1 VIQVL
6 LALKEHLVLLA
17 QRAQQDRKVYGQQQN
32 RFLLKLQMKVTLGLI
47 LIQAEY
53 LFIMMDTGTRQA
65 QLLSVQQALQV

>member
-1 VIQVL
+1 VIQVQ

-53 LFIMMDTGTRQA
+53 LFIMMDTGSRQA
-65 QLLSVQQALQV
+65 QLLSVPQVQQV

>member
-1 VIQVL
+1 VIQVQ

-32 RFLLKLQMKVTLGLI
+32 RFLLKSQMKVTLGLI

-53 LFIMMDTGTRQA
+53 LFIMMDTGSRQA
-65 QLLSVQQALQV
+65 QLLSVPQVQQV